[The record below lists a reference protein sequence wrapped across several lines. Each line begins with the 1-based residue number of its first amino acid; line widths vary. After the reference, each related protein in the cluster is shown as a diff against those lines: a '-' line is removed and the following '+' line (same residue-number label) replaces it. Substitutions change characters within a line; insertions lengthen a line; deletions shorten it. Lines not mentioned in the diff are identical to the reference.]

1 MDRSEIFEALESSEF
16 FRGLDRKDLEKIAG
30 LCRDET
36 FQPGQVIFR
45 QGDTG
50 DRVYI
55 IAEGQVTLERT
66 VDLGTRRGN
75 VVIGIIGKGRAF
87 GCWST
92 LLGISHSFLSSASC
106 QKPTKAVLFNG
117 TEIRALMLSNPAL
130 GFCILE
136 RLCFFLRDRL
146 QSVYGAMERI

>member
-1 MDRSEIFEALESSEF
+1 MNRSEIFEALESSEF
-16 FRGLDRKDLEKIAG
+16 FRGLDRKDIEKIAS
-30 LCRDET
+30 LCREQT
-36 FQPGQVIFR
+36 FEPGQTIFR

-50 DRVYI
+50 DRIYI
-55 IAEGQVTLERT
+55 IAEGQVALERA
-66 VDLGTRRGN
+66 VDLGARKGN
-75 VVIGIIGKGRAF
+75 VVIGTIGKGRAF

-92 LLGISHSFLSSASC
+92 LLGKSHSFLSSASC
-106 QKPTKAVLFNG
+106 QKPTKAVFFNG

-146 QSVYGAMERI
+146 QSVYGAMEKI

>member
-36 FQPGQVIFR
+36 FRPGQVIFR

-66 VDLGTRRGN
+66 VDLGTRKGN

>member
-16 FRGLDRKDLEKIAG
+16 FRGLDRKDIEKIAG
-30 LCRDET
+30 LCRVET

>member
-16 FRGLDRKDLEKIAG
+16 FRGLDRKDIEKIAG

-36 FQPGQVIFR
+36 FQPGQLIFR

-55 IAEGQVTLERT
+55 IAEGQVALERT
-66 VDLGTRRGN
+66 VDLGTRKGN

-117 TEIRALMLSNPAL
+117 NEIRALMLSNPAL
-130 GFCILE
+130 GCSILE

>member
-16 FRGLDRKDLEKIAG
+16 FRGLDRKDIEKIAG

-66 VDLGTRRGN
+66 VDLGTRKGN

-130 GFCILE
+130 GCSILE

>member
-16 FRGLDRKDLEKIAG
+16 FRGLDRKDIEKIAG
-30 LCRDET
+30 LCREQT
-36 FQPGQVIFR
+36 FEPGQTIFR

-50 DRVYI
+50 DRIYI
-55 IAEGQVTLERT
+55 IAEGQVALERT
-66 VDLGTRRGN
+66 VDLGARKGN

-92 LLGISHSFLSSASC
+92 LLGKSHSFLSSASC
-106 QKPTKAVLFNG
+106 QKPTKAVFFNG
-117 TEIRALMLSNPAL
+117 TEIRALMLSNPTL

-146 QSVYGAMERI
+146 QSVYGAMEKI

>member
-1 MDRSEIFEALESSEF
+1 MDGSKIFEALESSEL
-16 FRGLDRKDLEKIAG
+16 FRGLDRKDIEKIAG
-30 LCRDET
+30 LCREET
-36 FQPGQVIFR
+36 FQPGQAIFH

-50 DRVYI
+50 DRIYI
-55 IAEGQVTLERT
+55 IAEGQVALERT
-66 VDLGTRRGN
+66 VDLGTRKGN

-106 QKPTKAVLFNG
+106 QKPTKAVFFNG

-130 GFCILE
+130 GCSILE

>member
-16 FRGLDRKDLEKIAG
+16 FRGLDRKDIEKIAG

-55 IAEGQVTLERT
+55 IAEGQVALERT
-66 VDLGTRRGN
+66 VDLGTRKGN

-117 TEIRALMLSNPAL
+117 TEIRALMLSTPAL

>member
-1 MDRSEIFEALESSEF
+1 MDRSEIFEALENSEF
-16 FRGLDRKDLEKIAG
+16 FRGLDRKDIEKIAG

-66 VDLGTRRGN
+66 VDLGTRKGN

-92 LLGISHSFLSSASC
+92 LLGISHSFLSSASS

-117 TEIRALMLSNPAL
+117 TEIRALMLSNPVL

>member
-36 FQPGQVIFR
+36 FKPGQVIFR

-66 VDLGTRRGN
+66 VDLGKRKGN

>member
-16 FRGLDRKDLEKIAG
+16 FRGLDRKDIEKIAG

-55 IAEGQVTLERT
+55 IAEGQVALERT
-66 VDLGTRRGN
+66 VDLGTRKGN

-130 GFCILE
+130 GCSILE

-146 QSVYGAMERI
+146 QSVYGAMEKI

>member
-16 FRGLDRKDLEKIAG
+16 FRGLDRKDIEKIAG

-55 IAEGQVTLERT
+55 IAEGQVALERT
-66 VDLGTRRGN
+66 VDLGTRKGN

-130 GFCILE
+130 GCSILE

>member
-16 FRGLDRKDLEKIAG
+16 FRGLDRKDLETIAG

-66 VDLGTRRGN
+66 VDLGTRKGN

>member
-16 FRGLDRKDLEKIAG
+16 FRGLDRKDIAKIAG

-66 VDLGTRRGN
+66 VDLGTRKGN

>member
-16 FRGLDRKDLEKIAG
+16 FRGLDRKEIEKIAG

-36 FQPGQVIFR
+36 FQPGQVIFH

-55 IAEGQVTLERT
+55 IAEGQVALERT
-66 VDLGTRRGN
+66 VDLGTRKGN

-130 GFCILE
+130 GCSILE

>member
-16 FRGLDRKDLEKIAG
+16 FRGLDRKDIEKIAG

-36 FQPGQVIFR
+36 FQPGQVIIR

-50 DRVYI
+50 DHVYI

-66 VDLGTRRGN
+66 VDLGTRKGN

>member
-1 MDRSEIFEALESSEF
+1 MDRSDIFEALESSEF

>member
-16 FRGLDRKDLEKIAG
+16 FRGLDRKDIEKIAG

-55 IAEGQVTLERT
+55 IAEGQVALERT
-66 VDLGTRRGN
+66 VDLGTRKGN
-75 VVIGIIGKGRAF
+75 VVIGIIAKGRAF

-92 LLGISHSFLSSASC
+92 LLGLSHSFLSSASC

>member
-16 FRGLDRKDLEKIAG
+16 FRGLDRKDIEKIAG

>member
-1 MDRSEIFEALESSEF
+1 MDGSKIFEALESSEL
-16 FRGLDRKDLEKIAG
+16 FRGLDRKDIEKIAS

-36 FQPGQVIFR
+36 FQPGHVIFR

-55 IAEGQVTLERT
+55 IAEGQVALERT
-66 VDLGTRRGN
+66 VDLGTRKGN

-106 QKPTKAVLFNG
+106 QKPTKAVFFNG

-130 GFCILE
+130 GCCILE

>member
-66 VDLGTRRGN
+66 VDLGTRKGN
-75 VVIGIIGKGRAF
+75 VVIGMIGKGRAF